1 MLCDALFKSGRGQE
15 ADVAAEALAG
25 YAANDRSQMQ
35 ALVDLL
41 RQQGETALAAKIAA
55 RIDPE

>member
-41 RQQGETALAAKIAA
+41 HRQGETALASKIAA
-55 RIDPE
+55 MTKPE